1 MPPLA
6 RLLGYAGLLPHIAVV
21 LVLLERNSE
30 LRFSALALGY
40 AYAVIILSF
49 LGGMWWGLAA
59 RASPVPG
66 QAPGWIWIAAVTPSL
81 IALGSAVPWAT
92 GDAWPG
98 PSLIMVG
105 AALLVSPVVDWR
117 LAHGGLVPDW
127 WLRLRIPL
135 SFALGTMTIAM
146 ALL

>member
-21 LVLLERNSE
+21 LVLLERNGE

-49 LGGMWWGLAA
+49 LGGMWWGFAA
-59 RASPVPG
+59 RAT
-66 QAPGWIWIAAVTPSL
+66 QAPGWLWVAAVTPSL

-92 GDAWPG
+92 GDPWPG
-98 PSLIMVG
+98 PSLIVVG
-105 AALLVSPVVDWR
+105 AALLLSPVVDWR
-117 LAHGGLVPDW
+117 LAQRGLVPTW

-135 SFALGTMTIAM
+135 SVELGTMTVAM